1 MIKYILYI
9 MVTLSSDNFYILS
22 SLILSVPLIWGVYEF
37 RKFRFQLK
45 DIKDKADNIDKTI
58 DDIAKN
64 NLKDYPLLMD
74 VKEVVDKV
82 NKVFKPE

>member
-1 MIKYILYI
+1 MS
-9 MVTLSSDNFYILS
+9 TFSSDTFYILS

-37 RKFRFQLK
+37 RKFRFQLE

-58 DDIAKN
+58 DDITKN
-64 NLKDYPLLMD
+64 NLNNYPLLMD

-82 NKVFKPE
+82 NKVFKP